1 MNTIKKITFFIF
13 VIFSTNI
20 FAYGSG
26 SSSKKA
32 CVKPDLSQFTPPH
45 LSVVAPESEFSFV
58 ASPSTNPKTIE
69 VSMKKQLVETNIEKI
84 SGGYSVSGKLP
95 ASLEGAY
102 VRVNIKAK
110 GTNNCPESDG
120 WLLKIEQ

>member
-1 MNTIKKITFFIF
+1 MNIIKIMTLLTF
-13 VIFSTNI
+13 VAFSTNI

-26 SSSKKA
+26 SSSKKS
-32 CVKPDLSQFTPPH
+32 CEKPDLSQFTPPH

-58 ASPSTNPKTIE
+58 ASAATNPETIE
-69 VSMKKQLVETNIEKI
+69 VSMKKQIVETNIEKI
-84 SGGYSVSGKLP
+84 SGGYSVTGNLP

-102 VRVNIKAK
+102 VRVSIKAK
-110 GTNNCPESDG
+110 GTNNCPENDG

>member
-1 MNTIKKITFFIF
+1 MNRIKLMTLFIF
-13 VIFSTNI
+13 VLFSTNI
-20 FAYGSG
+20 FAYGGG
-26 SSSKKA
+26 SSSKRSCA
-32 CVKPDLSQFTPPH
+32 KPDISQFTPPH

-58 ASPSTNPKTIE
+58 ASAATNPETIE
-69 VSMKKQLVETNIEKI
+69 VSMKKQVVETNIEKVT
-84 SGGYSVSGKLP
+84 GGYSVTGNLP
-95 ASLEGAY
+95 ASLEGSY

>member
-1 MNTIKKITFFIF
+1 MNIIKIMTLLTF
-13 VIFSTNI
+13 VTFSTNI

-32 CVKPDLSQFTPPH
+32 CAKPDLSQFTPPH

-58 ASPSTNPKTIE
+58 ASAATNPKTIE
-69 VSMKKQLVETNIEKI
+69 VSMKKQVVETNIEKI
-84 SGGYSVSGKLP
+84 SGGYSVTGNLP

-110 GTNNCPESDG
+110 GTNNCPENDG